1 MPVFAYRAVTAEGR
15 RTRGR
20 VTALTETAAA
30 LDLETRGLLPLDLQ
44 EDAAT
49 AQGKGSVGRGRRR
62 AVLEFTRG
70 MAALLPAGM
79 PLSKALAASTSTSP
93 ASIQAPLHSVRERVQ
108 RGDELA
114 AALGEH
120 TDLFS
125 PLYVGIIRAGEKSGA
140 LDGAFIRLTGH
151 LEREEELRGKLLSMS
166 IYPVALAVVGL
177 ASVLVLVLFVLPR
190 FAEVLVG
197 SGSPLPRSTA
207 LVLGIA
213 EAAQQ
218 GWVYLLLVPVAF
230 ALALAWMRGT
240 EAGQA
245 AASRFLLSLP
255 VVGTWRKQALA
266 ARFARMSG
274 ELLVGGSPLLSA
286 LRDTAE
292 CMGDPIARRAIDT
305 VRGRVREGS
314 TLTRAVEEVSLFPQ
328 ELWQLVSLGEESG
341 KLADFLLKAA
351 DLLERRTERGLERM
365 VALAEPAVIIAFGGI
380 VALVALSL
388 LQAIYGVNLEAVR

>member
-1 MPVFAYRAVTAEGR
+1 LPVFAYRAVTAEGR

-20 VTALTETAAA
+20 LTAPTETAAA
-30 LDLETRGLLPLDLQ
+30 RDLETRGLLALDLQ
-44 EDAAT
+44 EDAA
-49 AQGKGSVGRGRRR
+49 AAEGKGTAGRGRRR

-79 PLSKALAASTSTSP
+79 PLSKALAASTTTSP
-93 ASIQAPLHSVRERVQ
+93 ASIRTPLLAVRERVQ
-108 RGDELA
+108 RGEELA
-114 AALGEH
+114 AALAEH
-120 TDLFS
+120 TELFS

-140 LDGAFIRLTGH
+140 LDGAFIRLAEH
-151 LEREEELRGKLLSMS
+151 LEREEDLRGKLLSMS

-190 FAEVLVG
+190 FAEVLEG
-197 SGSPLPRSTA
+197 SGSPLPRSTS
-207 LVLGIA
+207 LVLGTA

-218 GWVYLLLVPVAF
+218 NWMILLFIPLLL
-230 ALALAWMRGT
+230 ALGLGWMRGT
-240 EAGQA
+240 DAGRV
-245 AASRFLLSLP
+245 AASRILLSLP
-255 VVGTWRKQALA
+255 IVGTWRKQALA

-274 ELLVGGSPLLSA
+274 ELLIGGSPLLSA

-292 CMGDPIARRAIDT
+292 CMGDPIARQAIDT

-314 TLTRAVEEVSLFPQ
+314 TLTRAVEEVSLFPE

-341 KLADFLLKAA
+341 SLADFLLKAA

-365 VALAEPAVIIAFGGI
+365 VALAEPGVIIAFGGI

-388 LQAIYGVNLEAVR
+388 LQAIYGVNLQAVR